1 MRTVSQGAQRM
12 ATQTILK
19 RSPNDDVQTA
29 SFERFGGICAI
40 LAGIGGLLYAIAF
53 VIISRSAPALGGL
66 LSALFLTLN
75 GLLSSSALATLYQR
89 LRSANPT
96 AALWA
101 LLLGSAGALGAAIH
115 GGYDLANAL
124 TPPSTLN
131 ADLPSQ
137 IDPRGLLTFGV
148 AGIALLVNAW
158 LIAKDGAFPRSFGYL
173 TYVLAALLLF
183 IYLARLTI
191 LSPANPLL
199 LVPVL
204 LSGFLVNPAWYIWLG
219 LTLFRS
225 RAA

>member
-1 MRTVSQGAQRM
+1 M
-12 ATQTILK
+12 ATQTILN
-19 RSPNDDVQTA
+19 RSANDEVPTA
-29 SFERFGGICAI
+29 SFDRFGGICAI

-75 GLLSSSALATLYQR
+75 GLLASSALATLYQR
-89 LRSANPT
+89 LRSANAT

-124 TPPSTLN
+124 NPPSAVN

-158 LIAKDGAFPRSFGYL
+158 LIAKDGTLPRSFGYL

-191 LSPANPLL
+191 LSPANPVL